1 MFIATSLLLQWI
13 VSTQGPHRL
22 GPYYQL
28 PWSEL
33 VLASQMGTYTFWLL
47 AEPTT
52 RERIQS
58 MEHLFHLAFVTTH
71 TERLAFC

>member
-13 VSTQGPHRL
+13 VSTRDPYRL

-28 PWSEL
+28 SWSEL

-47 AEPTT
+47 EEPTT

-58 MEHLFHLAFVTTH
+58 MEHPFHLAFVTTQ
-71 TERLAFC
+71 TEGLAFC